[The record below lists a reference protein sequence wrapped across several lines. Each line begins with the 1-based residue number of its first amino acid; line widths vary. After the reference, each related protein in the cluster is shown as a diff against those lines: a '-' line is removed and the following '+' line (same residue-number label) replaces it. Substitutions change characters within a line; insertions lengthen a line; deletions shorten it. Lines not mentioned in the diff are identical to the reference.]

1 MLRARIIP
9 VLLLKGRGL
18 YKSIKFRDLTYI
30 GDPINA
36 VRIFNDK
43 AADELIILD
52 IGSDRQ
58 EQGPNFELIEDIV
71 SEAFVPVCY
80 GGGVSQLNQIERLFR
95 IGVEKVAINSAATGS
110 LGLISQAAS
119 IFGNQSIIVGIDIKK
134 TLFGRLERYVNSGFL
149 KTDDDLFDFARR
161 AEQSGA
167 GEIFLNSIDRDGTM
181 QGYDVQVVNKLS
193 MSVGIPI
200 IACGGAGSLQDMRQV
215 ITDGGASSAAAG
227 SIFVFHGKHRA
238 VLITYPDEHELNNLI
253 HTFNKR

>member
-1 MLRARIIP
+1 LRARLIP
-9 VLLLKGRGL
+9 LLLLKGRGL
-18 YKSIKFRDLTYI
+18 YKTIKFKGATYI

-36 VRIFNDK
+36 VKIFNDK

-52 IGSDRQ
+52 ISSNRQ
-58 EQGPNFELIEDIV
+58 EQGPDFELIQDIV

-80 GGGVSQLNQIERLFR
+80 GGGVYQINQIERLFR

-110 LGLISQAAS
+110 LSLISQAAS

-134 TLFGRLERYVNSGFL
+134 NMFGRLERHVHSGRL
-149 KTDDDLFDFARR
+149 KTDDDPFEFAKR

-167 GEIFLNSIDRDGTM
+167 GEILLNSIDRDGTM
-181 QGYDVQVVNKLS
+181 QGYDIQVVNKLS
-193 MSVGIPI
+193 MSVRIPI
-200 IACGGAGSLQDMRQV
+200 IACGGAGSLQYMSQV

-238 VLITYPDEHELNNLI
+238 VLITYPDEQELDKLI
-253 HTFNKR
+253 HTLNAR